1 MDMISSIMSGKNDV
15 FEKEE
20 KSQAPILDFGDQEEV
35 SNAEDDEE
43 HLRNKAMANL
53 RERRMRLK

>member
-15 FEKEE
+15 FEQEDKG
-20 KSQAPILDFGDQEEV
+20 QAPTLDFGDLEV
-35 SNAEDDEE
+35 DSHADNDEE
-43 HLRNKAMANL
+43 NLRNKAMANL